1 MSYHESPIP
10 AAINPSVQNGVVDD
24 EEVLK
29 RIASARERA
38 CKERERGRGEGG
50 EGEIESSV
58 SFGKC
63 ESERLGIV

>member
-29 RIASARERA
+29 LIASATERA
-38 CKERERGRGEGG
+38 CKERERERERGRGEG
-50 EGEIESSV
+50 EE
-58 SFGKC
+58 
-63 ESERLGIV
+63 ER

>member
-38 CKERERGRGEGG
+38 CKERERERRRRR
-50 EGEIESSV
+50 GEIESSV

>member
-29 RIASARERA
+29 LIASATERA
-38 CKERERGRGEGG
+38 CKERERERERERGRGEG
-50 EGEIESSV
+50 EE
-58 SFGKC
+58 
-63 ESERLGIV
+63 ER